1 MMLLTFLAMY
11 CHWVPKMDPSN
22 ALSSKCDPSAWDIT
36 NQVLE
41 SMAKKFSQADRYTT
55 QLAGH
60 SNFYKERWKSW
71 TSNGGSPQSSIVDNE
86 LHEYRTILETLHKQY
101 GSLDADETYPK
112 QPHNTPYSKLSRL
125 EQEQEPEDAHSPVT
139 VFKTDGDEPRRSI
152 STAPSVSSG
161 FTVVNP
167 SSAAAP
173 SHRESASG
181 QTDRANTRHEAPP
194 PRPQQ
199 QPPSTSYSDQQ
210 PLQYGPSA
218 YSYANGT
225 SSAFTTQPI
234 SQYAAATPVSSFAP
248 GSSSSRP
255 SNQQLDS
262 IQQQRLAEMDFE
274 GNHTIQTGDA
284 PWFENPNNMVQDTN
298 YFSANYYPFQGQMNM
313 NVPYHMQD
321 QQGSGYDA
329 YGGQGAWGGN
339 G

>member
-22 ALSSKCDPSAWDIT
+22 ALSSKIDPSAWDIT

-71 TSNGGSPQSSIVDNE
+71 TSNGGSPQSSIGDNE

-101 GSLDADETYPK
+101 GSLETDETYPK

-125 EQEQEPEDAHSPVT
+125 EQEHEPEDPHSPAT

-167 SSAAAP
+167 SSAVAGA
-173 SHRESASG
+173 SLREIVSGPAEGTNIARAS
-181 QTDRANTRHEAPP
+181 HEAPLL
-194 PRPQQ
+194 RPQQ
-199 QPPSTSYSDQQ
+199 QQTSTYSEQPP
-210 PLQYGPSA
+210 QYGQVPA
-218 YSYANGT
+218 YTYANGT
-225 SSAFTTQPI
+225 SAFTQPI
-234 SQYAAATPVSSFAP
+234 SQYAATPVPYTP
-248 GSSSSRP
+248 GSR
-255 SNQQLDS
+255 SNQQPDPA
-262 IQQQRLAEMDFE
+262 QQQILAGLEQA
-274 GNHTIQTGDA
+274 GNRSVHTADA
-284 PWFENPNNMVQDTN
+284 GWFENNNNNMISDQN
-298 YFSANYYPFQGQMNM
+298 YFSASYYPFNGQMHM
-313 NVPYHMQD
+313 PYHMQD
-321 QQGSGYDA
+321 HHGSYDA
-329 YGGQGAWGGN
+329 YGNQWPGSG
-339 G
+339 